1 MRFLFFYQ
9 QRPVNTSACG
19 ITDNETNIVTETPAR
34 RARRCFGAIVSLV
47 FIVSA
52 VSSSA
57 ETPVTLLRGQVR
69 ELLQKEA
76 LLKESDN
83 KDHAL
88 TALCDLYVVL
98 RKDERYSNSDMLQQD
113 AAKIRR
119 RLISSAKQKT
129 AKLKRSDVPRPQG
142 LSGKVDAAI
151 KKAIDDAAN
160 DSDADSK
167 SESSTSLVSQK
178 TKPIRNG
185 KAGAGGADGGWE
197 LVELMQRVVAPDFWD
212 VNGGPGVIRYFAMR
226 RVLVVRATTD
236 VHEQVRDLLKSLPR

>member
-1 MRFLFFYQ
+1 
-9 QRPVNTSACG
+9 
-19 ITDNETNIVTETPAR
+19 
-34 RARRCFGAIVSLV
+34 
-47 FIVSA
+47 
-52 VSSSA
+52 
-57 ETPVTLLRGQVR
+57 
-69 ELLQKEA
+69 
-76 LLKESDN
+76 
-83 KDHAL
+83 
-88 TALCDLYVVL
+88 
-98 RKDERYSNSDMLQQD
+98 MLQQD

-129 AKLKRSDVPRPQG
+129 AKLKRNDVPRPQG

-151 KKAIDDAAN
+151 KKAIDE
-160 DSDADSK
+160 SDADPK

-185 KAGAGGADGGWE
+185 QAGAGGADGGWE